1 MFAAA
6 LIKKRRYWPKHV
18 SGDEI
23 IAHFKDKDV
32 GAVDA
37 IKGTMDSVP
46 FHIHGMKEPDYIMM
60 LMTMYGTILRLGE
73 MKKRQYK
80 INGVK
85 KMTDFQYPEIV
96 NNHYKY
102 CDMIDNHN
110 SFCMDPISME
120 ETWMTMR
127 WANRVFC
134 FILAVTIV
142 NIQNA
147 AVYFLNKSKL
157 DALHSRRQ
165 IAKQLI

>member
-6 LIKKRRYWPKHV
+6 LIKKCRYWQKHV
-18 SGDEI
+18 PGNEI
-23 IAHFKDKDV
+23 IAHFNDKEV
-32 GAVDA
+32 GAADT
-37 IKGTMDSVP
+37 IKGTMDGVT

-60 LMTMYGTILRLGE
+60 LMTTYGTILRMGE
-73 MKKRQYK
+73 MKKCHYK

-102 CDMIDNHN
+102 HDMIDNHN
-110 SFCMDPISME
+110 SFCMHPISME

-127 WANRVFC
+127 WANHVFC

-157 DALHSRRQ
+157 HALHSQ
-165 IAKQLI
+165 